1 MSIAVIPPY
10 PVQCVAADS
19 PLLEVAQRML
29 RDNTNHLPVCEGGQ
43 YLGILDIGDILSGI
57 IPAAARGSHG
67 LEHLAFAGDA
77 LNLLVGHVRDLAS
90 KKVAEVMNRE
100 VPALAAD
107 CPLLE
112 ALLMLSKHDMPL
124 AVVDAK
130 KQVTGM
136 LSSRVLLGYL
146 LQKAEQ

>member
-1 MSIAVIPPY
+1 MSIALIPPH
-10 PVQCVAADS
+10 PVQCVAADT

-29 RDNTNHLPVCEGGQ
+29 RDHTNHLPVCEGGQ

-57 IPAAARGSHG
+57 IPAAARGPHG
-67 LEHLAFAGDA
+67 LEHLTFAGDA
-77 LNLLVGHVRDLAS
+77 HNLLVSHVRDLAS
-90 KKVAEVMNRE
+90 KKVAEVVNRE
-100 VPALAAD
+100 VPALEAD

-112 ALLMLSKHDMPL
+112 ALLMLSKFDMPL